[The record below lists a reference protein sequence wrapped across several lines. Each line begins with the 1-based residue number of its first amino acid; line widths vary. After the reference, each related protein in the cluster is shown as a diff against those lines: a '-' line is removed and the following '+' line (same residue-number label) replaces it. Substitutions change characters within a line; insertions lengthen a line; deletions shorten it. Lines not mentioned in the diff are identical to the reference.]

1 MVRDAAQ
8 LPVIELKAQQQAWS
22 DGLRGLSLL
31 DEGLWQRACAWV
43 RDGSGEAVLAELRA
57 CAPRA
62 CWGNRAVCTAAWS
75 SCPMNPMRDSR

>member
-43 RDGSGEAVLAELRA
+43 RDGSGEAVLAELHA

-62 CWGNRAVCTAAWS
+62 GRLLGQQGRMYRRLELLPDEPDA
-75 SCPMNPMRDSR
+75 